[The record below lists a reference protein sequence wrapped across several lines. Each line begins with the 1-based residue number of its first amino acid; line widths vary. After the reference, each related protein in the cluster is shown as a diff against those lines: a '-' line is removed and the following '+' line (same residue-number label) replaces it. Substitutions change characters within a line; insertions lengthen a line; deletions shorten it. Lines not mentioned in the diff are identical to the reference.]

1 MSDSSLINQ
10 CPLLL
15 PQNKAKTV
23 YDGFI
28 TVQEQDFRI
37 RIVLPSDHQ
46 LKHASFKCCWQ
57 LKALLQAR
65 LFFSLWCKSIL
76 LSQEIALKN
85 QQAFLIAP
93 PPQYYSQLIKDI
105 EGLGWDKLSHIST
118 DFSTVRLKA
127 EDASGRE
134 HLITVKLQ
142 TKYPDEVP
150 VCSAD
155 LPVPFILSWSSQSC
169 LKNIHSQFLAM
180 LESLK
185 QFWDVMDEIDEQTWV
200 LEPEKPTRSATMR
213 RIAIGNNVSLNIEV
227 DPRNKLNTNMHL
239 WNPDYSILHNLKEVL
254 EIEFP
259 LPGSQETSNFSM
271 DCGICYSYRL
281 EAAIPDQVC
290 NDPRCGQPFHQT
302 CLYEWLRGLP
312 SCRQSFNIV
321 FGECPYCSKVCT
333 TFYDY
338 SVAGFV

>member
-1 MSDSSLINQ
+1 
-10 CPLLL
+10 
-15 PQNKAKTV
+15 
-23 YDGFI
+23 
-28 TVQEQDFRI
+28 
-37 RIVLPSDHQ
+37 
-46 LKHASFKCCWQ
+46 
-57 LKALLQAR
+57 
-65 LFFSLWCKSIL
+65 
-76 LSQEIALKN
+76 
-85 QQAFLIAP
+85 
-93 PPQYYSQLIKDI
+93 
-105 EGLGWDKLSHIST
+105 
-118 DFSTVRLKA
+118 
-127 EDASGRE
+127 
-134 HLITVKLQ
+134 
-142 TKYPDEVP
+142 
-150 VCSAD
+150 
-155 LPVPFILSWSSQSC
+155 
-169 LKNIHSQFLAM
+169 M

-227 DPRNKLNTNMHL
+227 DPRHPKMLPECCFLGADHVVAPLKNKLNTNMHL

-254 EIEFP
+254 EIEFT
-259 LPGSQETSNFSM
+259 LPGSQEKSSFSM